1 MTPANTESSL
11 PSYGA
16 VSKEDPDRMEADRPF
31 DANQTYYLRDES
43 RWTTRRI
50 MLVLIPILAAILIM
64 GGISWFLF
72 EDFGHLYPGRGG
84 DYGSFGKGGGG
95 SEPTSTKGVTTS
107 KETQE
112 ETTTSSSSKSAGAST
127 SAKNLPMDDIGATC
141 AVRPDCA
148 GLVGYCCPTKEGV
161 MLNCCGR

>member
-1 MTPANTESSL
+1 MPPANTESSL

-16 VSKEDPDRMEADRPF
+16 VSKEDPDSMAADRPF

-50 MLVLIPILAAILIM
+50 MLVLVPILAAILIM

-72 EDFGHLYPGRGG
+72 EDFGHLYPGRGS
-84 DYGSFGKGGGG
+84 DTGSFGQGGG
-95 SEPTSTKGVTTS
+95 SCKPTSTQGVTSST
-107 KETQE
+107 KAQE
-112 ETTTSSSSKSAGAST
+112 ETTTNTFSKTAGSST
-127 SAKNLPMDDIGATC
+127 TAKNPPMDDIGATC
-141 AVRPDCA
+141 AVHPDCA
-148 GLVGYCCPTKEGV
+148 GLTGYCCPTKEGV